1 MTFFMQKHEKYL
13 MNFFYNFNG
22 LRKLIKI
29 LIKLH
34 LTNKTLS
41 LNIFYI
47 IWNIL
52 KVQIQYV
59 IYLTCERLFFVKS
72 DPSEKV

>member
-52 KVQIQYV
+52 NK
-59 IYLTCERLFFVKS
+59 IY
-72 DPSEKV
+72 

>member
-1 MTFFMQKHEKYL
+1 MTFFIQKHGKCL
-13 MNFFYNFNG
+13 KKFIFKFQWFTIN
-22 LRKLIKI
+22 KKKKI

-47 IWNIL
+47 IWNKIN
-52 KVQIQYV
+52 K
-59 IYLTCERLFFVKS
+59 IY
-72 DPSEKV
+72 